1 VAKNSSGKGSAPQ
14 VKLYG
19 FVLSHPVTTVRLALE
34 RKGIDFEQVNLTVGL
49 HATQLRALGFPRGTV
64 PAMKIDGQ
72 KIQGSREIMRA
83 LEEIQ
88 PEPRLFPADP
98 SLRIAVEDAERW
110 GEETLQPIPRRL
122 FRYVASTDASVRET
136 VARREGLP
144 APKLAARA
152 TAPLTKRMAAKVGA
166 DAEQVRADMSA
177 LPGLIRRI
185 EQMLKDGI
193 IGGGEPNAADFQIA
207 PTIRVLMN
215 MEDTAPIIIGSPVE
229 SWAKGLVAD
238 YPTGLP
244 AKLPADW
251 TAPLRDAAAQR
262 A

>member
-1 VAKNSSGKGSAPQ
+1 MAKVSSTPR

-19 FVLSHPVTTVRLALE
+19 FVLSHPVTTVRLALA
-34 RKGIDFEQVNLTVGL
+34 RKGIAYEQVNLRVGL
-49 HATQLRALGFPRGTV
+49 HATQLRALGFATGTV

-72 KIQGSREIMRA
+72 KIQGSRQIIRA
-83 LEEIQ
+83 LEELQ

-122 FRYVASTDASVRET
+122 FRYVASTDASVREA
-136 VARREGLP
+136 VAEREGLP

-152 TAPLTKRMAAKVGA
+152 TAPLSKRMAAKAGA
-166 DAEQVRADMSA
+166 NAEQVRADMNA
-177 LPGLIRRI
+177 LPGLIRRV
-185 EQMLKDGI
+185 EQMLKDGT
-193 IGGGEPNAADFQIA
+193 IGGEEPNAADFQIA

-215 MEDTAPIIIGSPVE
+215 LEDTAPIVLGSPVE
-229 SWAKGLVAD
+229 EWARRLVPD
-238 YPTGLP
+238 YPADLP
-244 AKLPADW
+244 ARLPADW